1 MSDTT
6 TSGDREIRA
15 SGGALDH
22 TGTGPV
28 LVDGAVGLWVNNP
41 ETVEAPKSTAPIVGR
56 SPGQLA
62 WLRLKRDR
70 VAVTSAGVLAF
81 FTILAVFAP
90 VISWLY
96 GQKVYAGNSDLMD
109 LRGRPLGVAGGI
121 SADHWLGITPQ
132 RGYDVFLQLIFGVRT
147 SLGIALLAAVIATAI
162 GIVIGV
168 VAGYLGGWADRVL
181 SWFIDVMLCFPFF
194 LFALAVVPTLSTRL
208 EDQYNYVAPWKRVV
222 VLITIFVLFGW
233 MYVARLVRGQ
243 VISLRERE
251 YVEAAR
257 AAGAGTGHILFR
269 QLLPNIWAPILVA
282 FSLSVPAIVTA
293 EAALAIFGIG
303 ISEDTQI
310 ADLGRLIY
318 DSIDYLSVS
327 GLAPG
332 AVYLPGVVIF
342 VLVLAFNLLGDSLRD
357 SLDPKSLR

>member
-6 TSGDREIRA
+6 TSGDRRFRA
-15 SGGALDH
+15 SGETLSEVVTEQDLSVNAPDVIPPKVG
-22 TGTGPV
+22 GTPV
-28 LVDGAVGLWVNNP
+28 
-41 ETVEAPKSTAPIVGR
+41 VGR

-62 WLRLKRDR
+62 WMRIKRDR
-70 VAVTSAGVLAF
+70 VAVVSAIVLAF
-81 FTILAVFAP
+81 FALLAVFAP

-96 GQKVYAGNSDLMD
+96 GSKVYTGNNELMD

-121 SADHWLGITPQ
+121 SGSHWLGITPQ

-147 SLGIALLAAVIATAI
+147 SLGIALVAAILATAF
-162 GIVIGV
+162 GIVVGIT
-168 VAGYLGGWADRVL
+168 AGYLGGWVDRVL

-208 EDQYNYVAPWKRVV
+208 GDQYGAVAPWKRVLM
-222 VLITIFVLFGW
+222 LISIFVIFGW

-257 AAGAGTGHILFR
+257 AAGAGTGHILFK
-269 QLLPNIWAPILVA
+269 QVLPNIWAPILVA
-282 FSLSVPAIVTA
+282 FSLQVPAIVTA

-303 ISEDTQI
+303 ITEDTQI

-318 DSIDYLSVS
+318 DSIAYLSVS

-342 VLVLAFNLLGDSLRD
+342 ALVLSFNLLGDSLRD
-357 SLDPKSLR
+357 ALDPKSLQ